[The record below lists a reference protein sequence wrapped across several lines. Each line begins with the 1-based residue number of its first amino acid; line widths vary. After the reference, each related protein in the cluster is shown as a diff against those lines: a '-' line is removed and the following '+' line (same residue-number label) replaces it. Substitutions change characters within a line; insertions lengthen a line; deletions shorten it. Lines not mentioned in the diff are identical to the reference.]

1 MDKENFDF
9 DALKDLWQNNLEGH
23 VNDTNFIS
31 NQQILTIMKEK
42 TSSAVQ
48 KVRRNLLI
56 EVLITI
62 PMFIATYY
70 FFQLKNIQLP
80 NWAWAVFVL
89 TTFSYHIYLYWKLS
103 KTTVPTDTVLDTVK
117 KQKDEIGRF
126 VKMYNQFAVI
136 GGIFFLVANT
146 LVFYRFYKDDYLLI
160 GISFLLSLCSGYGFF
175 VFMRWYTAKLYGKY
189 HTTLVQSYE
198 ALRN

>member
-1 MDKENFDF
+1 MDKENFDL

-56 EVLITI
+56 EVLTTI
-62 PMFIATYY
+62 PVVVIGYY
-70 FFQLKNIQLP
+70 FFKSRNVEIP
-80 NWAWAVFVL
+80 NWASILFLFV
-89 TTFSYHIYLYWKLS
+89 TFAYHIYLYWKLS
-103 KTTVPTDTVLDTVK
+103 NKVAPTDTVLETIK
-117 KQKDEIGRF
+117 KQMDEIGRF
-126 VKMYNQFAVI
+126 IKMYDQIAIF
-136 GGIFFLVANT
+136 GGIFFLTANT
-146 LVFYRFYKDDYLLI
+146 LVFYRFYKGDYVLMCV
-160 GISFLLSLCSGYGFF
+160 SFLLSLCSGLGFF
-175 VFMRWYTAKLYGKY
+175 VFVRWYTAKLYGKY

>member
-56 EVLITI
+56 EVLTTI
-62 PMFIATYY
+62 PVVVIGYY
-70 FFQLKNIQLP
+70 FFKSRNVELP
-80 NWAWAVFVL
+80 NWASVL
-89 TTFSYHIYLYWKLS
+89 FLFITFAYHIYLYWKLRNA
-103 KTTVPTDTVLDTVK
+103 TAPIDTVLETIK

-126 VKMYNQFAVI
+126 VKMYNQLAIV
-136 GGIFFLVANT
+136 GAIFFLVANT
-146 LVFYRFYKDDYLLI
+146 LVFYRFYKDDYMLI
-160 GISFLLSLCSGYGFF
+160 GISFLLSLCSGLGFF
-175 VFMRWYTAKLYGKY
+175 VFMRWYTAKLYGQY
-189 HTTLVQSYE
+189 HATLVQSYE